1 MLKEIVGVV
10 ALKDGVDRMAAAL
23 ERIAAALEQHL
34 PPVPPEELPRL
45 EEEDYRPANNTDSL
59 VQQIYKEIE
68 LAEGPMDAEKEARV
82 RAFIRSQYNL

>member
-1 MLKEIVGVV
+1 MFKEIVQGVV
-10 ALKDGVDRMAAAL
+10 LKDSIDRCATAL

-34 PPVPPEELPRL
+34 PPVPAEELPRL
-45 EEEDYRPANNTDSL
+45 EAADYRPANNTDSL